1 MNQSVLKVVNDMKKF
16 VFSTP
21 QMSSGVV
28 VEVVNLKAA
37 KIKIRQ
43 YLCVTRLPKNTKI
56 NEYLF

>member
-1 MNQSVLKVVNDMKKF
+1 MKKF

-28 VEVVNLKAA
+28 VEAVNLKVA